1 MSNSTKSQFY
11 HYTLCTVGV
20 VEQQMCTDKAYLYPV
35 PPEDAMTV
43 ESVFVHF
50 RMVFD
55 SAIQTHHQVVESI
68 GIANQRPL
76 FQTTEPTIHRK
87 VELNAAA
94 DGARRVDIKVDLT
107 HLLEGIKENAAW
119 TPLFGADYDDGD
131 QTFIYLKLP
140 AALRGTL
147 NVGTI
152 ELWKVDTLY
161 TTREIR

>member
-1 MSNSTKSQFY
+1 MSQSTKSQFY

-20 VEQQMCTDKAYLYPV
+20 IQQQMCTDKAYMYPV
-35 PPEDAMTV
+35 PPEDAMTI
-43 ESVFVHF
+43 EGIFVHF

-55 SAIQTHHQVVESI
+55 SAINAQHQKVCSI

-76 FQTTEPTIHRK
+76 FQDTEPTIHRK
-87 VELNAAA
+87 VVLNEVA
-94 DGARRVDIKVDLT
+94 DGSRTVDIKVDLT
-107 HLLEGIKENAAW
+107 HLLDGIKENAAW

-131 QTFIYLKLP
+131 QTFIYLVLP
-140 AALRGTL
+140 RALRDTL

-152 ELWKVDTLY
+152 EIWKVDTLY